1 MMSLKIEIMT
11 MQRNVQQG
19 NVEDLMEAAIRGV
32 P

>member
-11 MQRNVQQG
+11 MQRNVQRG